1 MDLEVSAET
10 PRAEAERCTWLT
22 RSESAVDLADY
33 EWICIQSLGFISCIP
48 RDTLIEIM
56 LRCLHAERSDR
67 LQGHVDGEGLVDPMS
82 SYGSDER
89 ETSHGFPLYLTEI
102 CRWWREAALE
112 TPRLWSSARLT
123 LTDSNSMKQHC
134 AILALAELWL
144 SRGVKEQLT
153 LVVNVHFGTSYNDS
167 AATAAAAALGRLLD
181 FHSPDLRR
189 ICLRRIPP
197 SMVGRTHTSLSNN
210 LFPSLQDIELETAV
224 GSMWSGRFDSL
235 ENASRLRSVRLGS
248 TEDSPH
254 DITSLC
260 LPWHQLT
267 TLYLLVVVPT
277 PDCLQILH
285 QCSDLK
291 IVELQLIQF
300 GSFNSQPLTLRHL
313 CKLHV
318 WFDGEI
324 DSFLDALR
332 LPSLSSLS
340 LSLTVSPPWNP
351 FRSQF
356 WMSHADQ
363 LTEVELKLPIGGDL
377 RQVFHTMPNITSLH
391 MDIRVTPSF
400 FHSWGPELLPALVTL
415 TIAIV
420 YPRDE
425 SFLRSVRMI
434 LPFLEQR
441 RSCGA
446 ARDCSSHLERVRF
459 DDGTNY
465 GRDSCELV
473 GMDDVLASDMEV
485 EFNRI
490 RHLKVS
496 GMEIDWQVQGEDILL
511 PRVMPSRVLSDL
523 EIAMNNLCER
533 FRGPIF

>member
-10 PRAEAERCTWLT
+10 PRGEAGP
-22 RSESAVDLADY
+22 SHY
-33 EWICIQSLGFISCIP
+33 EWIWIQFSGFISCIP
-48 RDTLIEIM
+48 RETLIEIM
-56 LRCLHAERSDR
+56 LRCLHAQRSDR
-67 LQGHVDGEGLVDPMS
+67 VQGHVDGEGLVDPMS
-82 SYGSDER
+82 SYGSDGR

-144 SRGVKEQLT
+144 SRGVKEQLI
-153 LVVNVHFGTSYNDS
+153 LAVDLHLKSSYNYS
-167 AATAAAAALGRLLD
+167 AAAAALGRLLD
-181 FHSPDLRR
+181 VHSADLLR
-189 ICLRRIPP
+189 ISLRGIPP
-197 SMVGRTHTSLSNN
+197 SMAESTHASLSNN
-210 LFPSLQDIELETAV
+210 SFPSLQEIELETAG
-224 GSMWSGRFDSL
+224 GSIWSGRFDSL
-235 ENASRLRSVRLGS
+235 ENAPRLRNVRLGS
-248 TEDSPH
+248 PGRFPH
-254 DITSLC
+254 DITSLR

-267 TLYLLVVVPT
+267 TFSMTVAVSTV
-277 PDCLQILH
+277 DCLQILH

-291 IVELQLIQF
+291 IVELQLIPF
-300 GSFNSQPLTLRHL
+300 DSFIPQPLTLQHL
-313 CKLHV
+313 SKLHV
-318 WFDGEI
+318 CFDVEI
-324 DSFLDALR
+324 DLFLDALQ

-340 LSLTVSPPWNP
+340 LSLTGLSPWNP

-356 WMSHADQ
+356 WMPHAGQ
-363 LTEVELKLPIGGDL
+363 LIEVELKLPMEGDL
-377 RQVFHTMPNITSLH
+377 RQVFHTMPSTTSLH
-391 MDIRVTPSF
+391 TDIRVTPSF

-465 GRDSCELV
+465 GGDSCELV
-473 GMDDVLASDMEV
+473 GMDDVLAADMEV

-490 RHLKVS
+490 RHLKVG

-511 PRVMPSRVLSDL
+511 PRVMPSRVLSDE
-523 EIAMNNLCER
+523 EIAMNDLCEH